1 MATPGRNHVL
11 DPFKWPLKLSQQTG
25 FTDTVVVL
33 REATIR
39 AISQLSD
46 KVKSQYRDM
55 KTESDA
61 QLVERSYLK

>member
-1 MATPGRNHVL
+1 MKP
-11 DPFKWPLKLSQQTG
+11 SQQTG

-46 KVKSQYRDM
+46 KVKSFRRD
-55 KTESDA
+55 TEMN
-61 QLVERSYLK
+61 LTPR